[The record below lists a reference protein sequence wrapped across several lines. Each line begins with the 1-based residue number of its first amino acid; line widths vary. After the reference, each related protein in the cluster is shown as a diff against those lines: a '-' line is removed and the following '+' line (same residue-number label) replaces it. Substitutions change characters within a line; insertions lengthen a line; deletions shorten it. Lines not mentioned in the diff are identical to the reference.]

1 MHTPASSILPG
12 NVQSF
17 ENGPLAIIPV
27 SEGSIEIVPGFCI
40 SFTEADRVLEE
51 YRTTMLFQFPFVP
64 IPLTQSSEMHRSHP
78 LLIKAIIYACRP
90 QVLQDQENINRW
102 FVEHFA
108 RHIVILNEKSIELL
122 QAVLVFLA
130 W

>member
-1 MHTPASSILPG
+1 
-12 NVQSF
+12 
-17 ENGPLAIIPV
+17 
-27 SEGSIEIVPGFCI
+27 
-40 SFTEADRVLEE
+40 
-51 YRTTMLFQFPFVP
+51 MLFQFPFVP
-64 IPLTQSSEMHRSHP
+64 IPLTKSREMCRSHP

-90 QVLQDQENINRW
+90 QDAHDQETINRW

-122 QAVLVFLA
+122 QAILVFLA